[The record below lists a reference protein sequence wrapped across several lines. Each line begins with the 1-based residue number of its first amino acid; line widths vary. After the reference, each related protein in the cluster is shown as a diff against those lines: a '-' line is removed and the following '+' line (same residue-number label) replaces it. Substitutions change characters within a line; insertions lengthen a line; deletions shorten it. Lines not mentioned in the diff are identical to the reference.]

1 MEIKKEAIDIHY
13 HYDVVRM
20 TASQGC
26 KFVTKVRREDF
37 EYYNFTDEEW
47 NGEFPMKYTNFK
59 SADILVITKPDEK
72 SPCRGFA
79 NPYRKDG
86 LSETDIDEGE
96 IDELEEVS
104 IDEYNRLRKLSLELD
119 DHYEDCKG
127 GGRLDRFGYWR
138 KD

>member
-20 TASQGC
+20 VASQGC

-47 NGEFPMKYTNFK
+47 NSEFPMKYVNFK
-59 SADILVITKPDEK
+59 SADILVIAKPDEN
-72 SPCRGFA
+72 SPMRGFV

-86 LSETDIDEGE
+86 LTETDIDEGE
-96 IDELEEVS
+96 IDEWEEVS
-104 IDEYNRLRKLSLELD
+104 IDEYNRRCALCIELD
-119 DHYEDCKG
+119 VNYESCKG
-127 GGRLDRFGYWR
+127 GGHLDRFGYWT

>member
-1 MEIKKEAIDIHY
+1 MEIKKEEIDIHY

-20 TASQGC
+20 TASQGY

-37 EYYNFTDEEW
+37 EYCNFTDEEW

-59 SADILVITKPDEK
+59 SADILVMVKPNEN
-72 SPCRGFA
+72 SPRRGFA

-86 LSETDIDEGE
+86 LSETDITEDE
-96 IDELEEVS
+96 IDEWEEVS
-104 IDEYNRLRKLSLELD
+104 IEECNRRRELSLELD
-119 DHYEDCKG
+119 NNWENCKG
-127 GGRLDRFGYWR
+127 GGHLDRFGYWT

>member
-1 MEIKKEAIDIHY
+1 MEINKEAIDIHY

-20 TASQGC
+20 TASQGY

-47 NGEFPMKYTNFK
+47 NGEFPMKYANFK
-59 SADILVITKPDEK
+59 SADILVITKPAEK
-72 SPCRGFA
+72 SPRRGFA

-86 LSETDIDEGE
+86 LSETDITEDE
-96 IDELEEVS
+96 IDEWEEVS
-104 IDEYNRLRKLSLELD
+104 IEECNRRRELSLELD
-119 DHYEDCKG
+119 NNWENCKG
-127 GGRLDRFGYWR
+127 GGHLDRFGYWR

>member
-13 HYDVVRM
+13 HYDIVRM
-20 TASQGC
+20 TASKGC

-47 NGEFPMKYTNFK
+47 DSEFPMKYANFD
-59 SADILVITKPDEK
+59 SADILVMVKPDEN
-72 SPCRGFA
+72 SPRQGFA

-86 LSETDIDEGE
+86 LTETDIDEGE
-96 IDELEEVS
+96 IDEWEEVS
-104 IDEYNRLRKLSLELD
+104 IDEYNRRRALCIELD
-119 DHYEDCKG
+119 DNYEKCEG
-127 GGRLDRFGYWR
+127 GGHLDRFGYWT

>member
-1 MEIKKEAIDIHY
+1 MEINKEAIDIHY
-13 HYDVVRM
+13 HYDIVKM

-47 NGEFPMKYTNFK
+47 NSEFPMKYVNFK
-59 SADILVITKPDEK
+59 SADILVMVKPDEN
-72 SPCRGFA
+72 SPRRDFA

-86 LSETDIDEGE
+86 LTETDIDEDE
-96 IDELEEVS
+96 IDEWEEVS
-104 IDEYNRLRKLSLELD
+104 IDEYNRRCALCIELD
-119 DHYEDCKG
+119 VNYESCKG
-127 GGRLDRFGYWR
+127 GGHLDRFGYWT

>member
-13 HYDVVRM
+13 HYDIVRI

-26 KFVTKVRREDF
+26 KFVTKVKREDF

-47 NGEFPMKYTNFK
+47 NGEFPMKYVNFK
-59 SADILVITKPDEK
+59 SADILVMVKPDEN
-72 SPCRGFA
+72 SPRRGFA

-86 LSETDIDEGE
+86 LTETDIDEGE
-96 IDELEEVS
+96 IDEWEEVS
-104 IDEYNRLRKLSLELD
+104 IDEYNRRRGLSLELD
-119 DHYEDCKG
+119 DNYENCKG
-127 GGRLDRFGYWR
+127 GGHLDRFGYWT

>member
-1 MEIKKEAIDIHY
+1 MEIKKEAIDIRY

-20 TASQGC
+20 VASQGC

-47 NGEFPMKYTNFK
+47 DSEFPMKYANFD
-59 SADILVITKPDEK
+59 SADILVIVKPDEN
-72 SPCRGFA
+72 SPRRDFA

-86 LSETDIDEGE
+86 LTETDIDEGE
-96 IDELEEVS
+96 IDEWEEVS
-104 IDEYNRLRKLSLELD
+104 IDEYNRRCALCIELD
-119 DHYEDCKG
+119 VNYESCKG
-127 GGRLDRFGYWR
+127 GGHLDRFGYWT

>member
-20 TASQGC
+20 VACQGC

-47 NGEFPMKYTNFK
+47 NGEFPMKYANFK
-59 SADILVITKPDEK
+59 SADILVITKPSDK
-72 SPCRGFA
+72 SPRRGFA

-86 LSETDIDEGE
+86 LSETDITEDEIE
-96 IDELEEVS
+96 EWEEVS
-104 IDEYNRLRKLSLELD
+104 IEECNRRRELSLELD
-119 DHYEDCKG
+119 DNYESCKG
-127 GGRLDRFGYWR
+127 GGHLDRFGYWT

>member
-13 HYDVVRM
+13 HYDIVRM
-20 TASQGC
+20 AASQGC

-47 NGEFPMKYTNFK
+47 DSEFPMKYSNFK
-59 SADILVITKPDEK
+59 SADILVVTKPDEN
-72 SPCRGFA
+72 SSRRGFA

-96 IDELEEVS
+96 IDEWEEVS
-104 IDEYNRLRKLSLELD
+104 IDEYNRRRALCIELD
-119 DHYEDCKG
+119 DNYEKCEG
-127 GGRLDRFGYWR
+127 GGHLDRFGYWT

>member
-13 HYDVVRM
+13 HYDIVRM
-20 TASQGC
+20 VASQGC

-47 NGEFPMKYTNFK
+47 NSEFPMKYTNFK

-72 SPCRGFA
+72 SPRRGFA

-86 LSETDIDEGE
+86 LSETDITEDE
-96 IDELEEVS
+96 IDEWEEVS
-104 IDEYNRLRKLSLELD
+104 IEECNRRRELSLELD
-119 DHYEDCKG
+119 NNWENCKG
-127 GGRLDRFGYWR
+127 GGHLDRFGYWT

>member
-20 TASQGC
+20 LASQGC

-47 NGEFPMKYTNFK
+47 NREFPMKYSNFK
-59 SADILVITKPDEK
+59 SADILVMVKPSEN
-72 SPCRGFA
+72 SPRRGFA

-86 LSETDIDEGE
+86 LTETDITEDE
-96 IDELEEVS
+96 IDEWEEVS
-104 IDEYNRLRKLSLELD
+104 IEEYS
-119 DHYEDCKG
+119 
-127 GGRLDRFGYWR
+127 GYVYDLNVEFYR
-138 KD
+138 NYVANSVLLKNCIYIID

>member
-20 TASQGC
+20 GASQGC

-47 NGEFPMKYTNFK
+47 NGEFPMKYANFK
-59 SADILVITKPDEK
+59 SADILVITKPSDK
-72 SPCRGFA
+72 SPRRGFA

-86 LSETDIDEGE
+86 LSETDITEDEIE
-96 IDELEEVS
+96 EWEEVS
-104 IDEYNRLRKLSLELD
+104 IEECNRRRELSLELD
-119 DHYEDCKG
+119 DNYENCKG
-127 GGRLDRFGYWR
+127 GGHLDRFGYWT

>member
-20 TASQGC
+20 AASQGC
-26 KFVTKVRREDF
+26 KFVTKIRREDF

-47 NGEFPMKYTNFK
+47 NGEFPMQYANFK
-59 SADILVITKPDEK
+59 SADILVITKPAEK
-72 SPCRGFA
+72 SPRRGFA

-96 IDELEEVS
+96 IDEWEEVS
-104 IDEYNRLRKLSLELD
+104 IEEYNRRRELSLELD
-119 DHYEDCKG
+119 DNYENCKG
-127 GGRLDRFGYWR
+127 GGHLDRFGYWT

>member
-20 TASQGC
+20 AASQGC

-47 NGEFPMKYTNFK
+47 DREFPMKYTNFK
-59 SADILVITKPDEK
+59 SADILLITKLDEN
-72 SPCRGFA
+72 SPRRGFA

-86 LSETDIDEGE
+86 LMETDITEDE
-96 IDELEEVS
+96 IDEWEEVS
-104 IDEYNRLRKLSLELD
+104 IEECNRRREFAFEID
-119 DHYEDCKG
+119 NNWENCKG
-127 GGRLDRFGYWR
+127 GGHLDRFGYWT

>member
-1 MEIKKEAIDIHY
+1 MEINKEAIDIHY
-13 HYDVVRM
+13 HYDIVRM

-47 NGEFPMKYTNFK
+47 NSEFPMKYVNFK
-59 SADILVITKPDEK
+59 SADILVITKPDEN
-72 SPCRGFA
+72 SPMRGFV

-86 LSETDIDEGE
+86 LTETDIDEGE
-96 IDELEEVS
+96 IDEWEEVS
-104 IDEYNRLRKLSLELD
+104 IDEYNRRRALCIELD
-119 DHYEDCKG
+119 DNYEKSEG
-127 GGRLDRFGYWR
+127 GGHLDRFGYWT

>member
-13 HYDVVRM
+13 HYDIVRM
-20 TASQGC
+20 EASQGC

-47 NGEFPMKYTNFK
+47 NREFPMKYSHFK
-59 SADILVITKPDEK
+59 SADILVMVKPDEI
-72 SPCRGFA
+72 SPRRGFA

-86 LSETDIDEGE
+86 LTETDITEDE
-96 IDELEEVS
+96 IDEWEEVS
-104 IDEYNRLRKLSLELD
+104 IEECNRRRELSLELD
-119 DHYEDCKG
+119 DHWEDCKG
-127 GGRLDRFGYWR
+127 GGHLDRFGYWT

>member
-13 HYDVVRM
+13 HYDIVRM
-20 TASQGC
+20 TASQGR

-47 NGEFPMKYTNFK
+47 DREFPMKYVNFD
-59 SADILVITKPDEK
+59 SADILVMVKPDEN
-72 SPCRGFA
+72 SPRQGFA

-86 LSETDIDEGE
+86 LTETDIDEGE
-96 IDELEEVS
+96 IDEWEEVS
-104 IDEYNRLRKLSLELD
+104 IDEYNRRRELAFELD
-119 DHYEDCKG
+119 NNWEACKG
-127 GGRLDRFGYWR
+127 GGHLDRFGYWT